1 MDFRWGR
8 SRGEKGI
15 AVVINFLLANARL
28 VLGVGGAAVLGI
40 ATLAVKRLIER
51 AGRAAEDE
59 KVEQK
64 MSESWEELGLVSASP
79 KSIRKGLESVVMK
92 HVAKATKPQK
102 ADLCQ
107 PHPLSPLS
115 LADLCQPQQQKSSL
129 NEKPVNAAEPQR
141 PKSLQLSLTLQD
153 RLQQYYSTR
162 AALAP
167 EVIHRAESL
176 DRLQQYYSTR
186 AALAPEVVH
195 RAESLALDICIEV
208 QGFLHST
215 NPDMPLGEMSL
226 GGSLLDDL
234 QVVRADHACLLVP
247 LQLEPSLWR
256 LIPGEETLLT
266 HPLHWMVRRV
276 NLEYF
281 PRGRSYWDRFL
292 VGGYLSCRALVS
304 MLSKAVM
311 ETMNWPSLSST
322 LDCLVRPV
330 LGGDELKLEIRPERG
345 DTLFISVVPVLREA
359 DVVLT
364 AQVELTQPWDSAWH
378 LSLYPWETQRLTQ
391 LDSADQGV
399 RRALLKTLKAVCRHC
414 PALRPLTA
422 APLANLILHLS
433 DKDVDWSE
441 GCLSGRFQQCVW
453 ELIGYLEQGVLP
465 SYFKPSVNMLNG
477 VTEEEVDEMGFMLYC
492 AVSEPDILLI

>member
-1 MDFRWGR
+1 MLTDIIKNDKIWSTSPGVSVGQEVMDFRWGR
-8 SRGEKGI
+8 SRGEEGI

-51 AGRAAEDE
+51 AGREADDE

-64 MSESWEELGLVSASP
+64 MSESWEELSLVSASP

-92 HVAKATKPQK
+92 HVAKATKSQK
-102 ADLCQ
+102 A
-107 PHPLSPLS
+107 
-115 LADLCQPQQQKSSL
+115 
-129 NEKPVNAAEPQR
+129 
-141 PKSLQLSLTLQD
+141 KSLQLSLTLQD
-153 RLQQYYSTR
+153 RLHQYYSTR
-162 AALAP
+162 AAL
-167 EVIHRAESL
+167 
-176 DRLQQYYSTR
+176 T
-186 AALAPEVVH
+186 PEVVH
-195 RAESLALDICIEV
+195 RAESLALDICTEV
-208 QGFLHST
+208 QGFLHTT

-292 VGGYLSCRALVS
+292 VGGYLSCRALVN

-345 DTLFISVVPVLREA
+345 DPLFISIVPVLREA

-364 AQVELTQPWDSAWH
+364 AQVELTRPWDSAWH
-378 LSLYPWETQRLTQ
+378 LSLYPWETRRLAQ
-391 LDSADQGV
+391 LDSADRGV
-399 RRALLKTLKAVCRHC
+399 RRVVLKTLKAVCRRC
-414 PALRPLTA
+414 PALRPLAA
-422 APLANLILHLS
+422 APLVNLILHLS
-433 DKDVDWSE
+433 DKDLDWSE

-453 ELIGYLEQGVLP
+453 ELIGYLEEGVLP
-465 SYFKPSVNMLNG
+465 SYFKSGVNLLNG
-477 VTEEEVDEMGFMLYC
+477 MTDEEVDEMGFMLYC

>member
-1 MDFRWGR
+1 MDFQGSRR
-8 SRGEKGI
+8 RGEDGI
-15 AVVINFLLANARL
+15 AMVIDFLLSNARL

-64 MSESWEELGLVSASP
+64 MAESWEELSLVSASP
-79 KSIRKGLESVVMK
+79 TLIRKGLEGVVMK
-92 HVAKATKPQK
+92 HVAKAARQQK

-107 PHPLSPLS
+107 
-115 LADLCQPQQQKSSL
+115 QPQMPSL
-129 NEKPVNAAEPQR
+129 EVQSKPESK
-141 PKSLQLSLTLQD
+141 PKRLQLCVLTLQE
-153 RLQQYYSTR
+153 RLQQYYHTR

-167 EVIHRAESL
+167 EEVRRA
-176 DRLQQYYSTR
+176 QT
-186 AALAPEVVH
+186 
-195 RAESLALDICIEV
+195 LALDICTEI
-208 QGFLHST
+208 QGFLHT
-215 NPDMPLGEMSL
+215 RHPDMPLGEMSL

-234 QVVRADHACLLVP
+234 QVVSADHACLLVP

-292 VGGYLSCRALVS
+292 VGGYLSSEALVS
-304 MLSKAVM
+304 MFSKAVM
-311 ETMNWPSLSST
+311 ETMNWPSISST

-330 LGGDELKLEIRPERG
+330 LGGPELRLEIRPG
-345 DTLFISVVPVLREA
+345 DLQGGAGSGDHSLFVSMVPLLREG

-364 AQVELTQPWDSAWH
+364 AQPELTSPWVNAWR
-378 LSLYPWETQRLTQ
+378 LSLYPWETQRLAQ
-391 LDSADQGV
+391 LDASDDGC
-399 RRALLKTLKAVCRHC
+399 RKLTLKTLKAVCRLN
-414 PALRPLTA
+414 PALRPLRA

-433 DKDVDWSE
+433 DRESDWSE
-441 GCLSGRFQQCVW
+441 SNLDVRFQQCIT
-453 ELIGYLEQGVLP
+453 ELIGYLEQGPLP
-465 SYFKPSVNMLNG
+465 SYFKSAVNLLSG
-477 VTEEEVDEMGFMLYC
+477 LSEDQVDQMGFMLYC
-492 AVSEPDILLI
+492 AVSEPEILLI